1 MNDVWK
7 NTGPGAAIEKGGGNL
22 GGETAP
28 DVGEYGPLNAE
39 GMLKQSAMLHRIAHT
54 SLFRSSRVY

>member
-28 DVGEYGPLNAE
+28 DVGEYGPLNAK
-39 GMLKQSAMLHRIAHT
+39 GM
-54 SLFRSSRVY
+54 